1 MTYSFEVKCTSQKLG
16 IKRLNKVSEDKLKL
30 MLMLSEEYGWDNRK
44 ITDFLNS
51 NNIRTPK
58 DLEYYP
64 KLVWG
69 TLKKYKKRLNRL
81 NLDSVESVRQF
92 LTVYTLIK

>member
-1 MTYSFEVKCTSQKLG
+1 MTYSFEVKCKTQKLG
-16 IKRLNKVSEDKLKL
+16 IEPLNKTSEDKLK
-30 MLMLSEEYGWDNRK
+30 MIFVLSETYGWDNRK

-58 DLEYYP
+58 GLEYYP

-69 TLKKYKKRLNRL
+69 TLKKYKKKLNRL
-81 NLDSVESVRQF
+81 NLDTIESIKEF
-92 LTVYTLIK
+92 ITIDTLIK